1 MDMSWLALVIPLAPF
16 AIGGLW
22 IWTRH
27 QSRMIDKQSE
37 LMLLGDR
44 GPEGSDSRQ
53 MREEMKYL
61 KERVAILEQI
71 TTDGHST
78 RQLESEIEQLRN
90 R

>member
-1 MDMSWLALVIPLAPF
+1 MSDIIWVLPALAPF
-16 AIGGLW
+16 ALVGFW

-27 QSRMIDKQSE
+27 QSKLAEKYGSLPNAKDPDA
-37 LMLLGDR
+37 DR
-44 GPEGSDSRQ
+44 

-61 KERVAILEQI
+61 KDRVATLEQI

-78 RQLESEIEQLRN
+78 KQLESEIEQLRD

>member
-1 MDMSWLALVIPLAPF
+1 MEGIIALLIPFGAF
-16 AIGGLW
+16 AVAGFA

-27 QSRMIDKQSE
+27 QRKLIEMRGQLPAASDADSE
-37 LMLLGDR
+37 R
-44 GPEGSDSRQ
+44 

-61 KERVAILEQI
+61 KDRVAVLEQI

-78 RQLESEIEQLRN
+78 KKLENEIEQLRD

>member
-1 MDMSWLALVIPLAPF
+1 MGDLVWALIPLAPF
-16 AIGGLW
+16 MLGGLV

-27 QSRMIDKQSE
+27 QSKMAEKYGHLPSKVDPDAE
-37 LMLLGDR
+37 
-44 GPEGSDSRQ
+44 Q

-61 KERVAILEQI
+61 KERVAVLEQI

-78 RQLESEIEQLRN
+78 KQLENEIEQLRD

>member
-1 MDMSWLALVIPLAPF
+1 MFDEIWVLIPLAPF
-16 AIGGLW
+16 LLGGLA

-27 QSRMIDKQSE
+27 QSKMAEKYGHLPKGVDADT
-37 LMLLGDR
+37 DR
-44 GPEGSDSRQ
+44 

-61 KERVAILEQI
+61 KERVAVLEQI

-78 RQLESEIEQLRN
+78 KQLENEIEQLRD

>member
-1 MDMSWLALVIPLAPF
+1 MSDLIWALIPLAPF
-16 AIGGLW
+16 MLGGLA

-27 QSRMIDKQSE
+27 QSKMAEKYGHLPKGVDPDA
-37 LMLLGDR
+37 DR
-44 GPEGSDSRQ
+44 

-61 KERVAILEQI
+61 KERVAVLEQI

-78 RQLESEIEQLRN
+78 KQLENEIEQLRD